1 MDLPQAKLILCSFR
15 PNGSDLH
22 DPAFAQALE
31 LAATH
36 EELGQWLA
44 TERAQDLAFAE
55 SLAEVPIPENLR
67 ENIFTVFA
75 TANSAPGYDQFDHGF
90 AGALADLQ
98 PPASLRGE
106 ILAAMEIEQQV
117 TALPTSAET
126 AQAAKA
132 RRKWFSLP
140 GIGIA
145 AAAGIVAALVWT
157 TLINPASPHRTIAGQ
172 ITPVSLQQEAI
183 SFLDSKFIL
192 DRTNSKQ
199 EALYQF
205 LASNELPSPQILPA
219 GLQKAE
225 GVGCKRLDFNNKAAS
240 LICYQQSPN
249 EPVVHLVVMRRND
262 VEGELPLLP
271 EAKENCTH
279 CNKSGWSVASWRDE
293 DKAFFLLGKMEPEQF
308 AAIF

>member
-1 MDLPQAKLILCSFR
+1 MDLAQAKLILCSFR

-31 LAATH
+31 LAATDK
-36 EELGQWLA
+36 ELGQWLA
-44 TERAQDLAFAE
+44 AERAQDLSFAE

-67 ENIFTVFA
+67 EDIFTFFA
-75 TANSAPGYDQFDHGF
+75 NASSAPGYDQFDHHF
-90 AGALADLQ
+90 ASALAGLQ
-98 PPASLRGE
+98 APASLRGE
-106 ILAAMEIEQQV
+106 ILAAMEVEQKV

-126 AQAAKA
+126 AQANKA
-132 RRKWFSLP
+132 RRNWFSLP
-140 GIGIA
+140 AIGMA

-157 TLINPASPHRTIAGQ
+157 TLINPANPHRTIAGE

-205 LASNELPSPQILPA
+205 LVSNELPSPQVLPA
-219 GLQKAE
+219 GLQKAK
-225 GVGCKRLDFNNKAAS
+225 GVGCKRLDFNDKAAS
-240 LICYQQSPN
+240 LICYKQSPG

-262 VEGELPLLP
+262 VVGELPLLP
-271 EAKENCTH
+271 EASGNCTH
-279 CNKSGWSVASWRDE
+279 CDKSGWSVASWRDE
-293 DKAFFLLGKMEPEQF
+293 DKAFFLLGKMEPAQF